1 MSANRRVTVG
11 VLFGGR
17 SVEHDVSIVTAQQ
30 VMKAFDEARYEVV
43 PVYISR
49 EGKWYTGQALR
60 SLEAFKEDR
69 AHQQAGVVPVLLS
82 PDVRHH
88 GLIVD
93 PMPRGWFAKPQI
105 KRLDVLFPTVHG
117 THGEDGT
124 LQGLFELAD
133 IPYVGFG
140 TLASALSNDKLTT
153 KQVLRQH
160 GIPVLDEVAITRSA
174 WLTDPEAV
182 LASILAKIS
191 LPAFV
196 KPATLGSS
204 IGVAK
209 ADDPERLRLSLD
221 IAMNFDR
228 RALVEPALVD
238 GIEINC
244 SVIGYEDDIQASVLE
259 QPLAWSDFLGF
270 EDKYLRGN
278 KGMKSASR
286 LVPAP
291 LDEALTAHIR
301 QMSLDAFRAVDGRG
315 IVRMDY
321 LVKPATGEV
330 YLNEMNSM
338 PGSLAFYLW
347 QASDISPAALLDR
360 LIDLAKRAHA
370 DKRRSVYD
378 YKTNLLNIAAL
389 RGTKGSKGKA

>member
-1 MSANRRVTVG
+1 MSSNRKMSVG
-11 VLFGGR
+11 VVFGGR

-30 VMKAFDEARYEVV
+30 IMQAFDAARYEVI

-49 EGKWYTGQALR
+49 EGKWYSGEALR
-60 SLEAFKEDR
+60 RLESFKEDR
-69 AHQQAGVVPVLLS
+69 AHQQAGVAPVLLS

-88 GLIVD
+88 GLILD
-93 PMPRGWFAKPQI
+93 PVPQGLFAKPQI
-105 KRLDVLFPTVHG
+105 KRLDVLFPAVHG
-117 THGEDGT
+117 SHGEDGT

-140 TLASALSNDKLTT
+140 TLASALSNDKLLT

-160 GIPVLDEVAITRSA
+160 GIPVLDEVAVTRSA
-174 WLTDPEAV
+174 WRANPDAV
-182 LASILAKIS
+182 LADVLARIS

-204 IGVAK
+204 IGVAR
-209 ADDPERLRLSLD
+209 ADDAERLGLSLD
-221 IAMNFDR
+221 IATNFDR
-228 RALVEPALVD
+228 RALVEPALLG

-244 SVIGYEDDIQASVLE
+244 SVIGYEDDLQASVLE

-286 LVPAP
+286 IIPAP
-291 LDEALTAHIR
+291 LDAALTARIQ

-321 LVKPATGEV
+321 LVKPDTGEV
-330 YLNEMNSM
+330 YLNEMNSL

-347 QASDISPAALLDR
+347 QASGLSAAALVQCLVE
-360 LIDLAKRAHA
+360 LARRAHA

-378 YKTNLLNIAAL
+378 YKTNLLSLAAS
-389 RGTKGSKGKA
+389 RGSKGSKGKL

>member
-1 MSANRRVTVG
+1 MSATRRTTVA

-30 VMKAFDEARYEVV
+30 VMKAFDELRYEVV

-60 SLEAFKEDR
+60 NLDAFKDER
-69 AHQQAGVVPVLLS
+69 AHQQEGVVPALLS

-88 GLIVD
+88 GLILNPV
-93 PMPRGWFAKPQI
+93 PPGLFAKPQI

-117 THGEDGT
+117 SHGEDGT

-140 TLASALSNDKLTT
+140 TLASALSNDKLMT
-153 KQVLRQH
+153 KQILRQH
-160 GIPVLDEVAITRSA
+160 GIPVLDEVTVTRSA
-174 WLTDPEAV
+174 WRTDPAAV
-182 LASILAKIS
+182 LDQILEKIS

-209 ADDPERLRLSLD
+209 ADDAERLRLSLD
-221 IAMNFDR
+221 IATNFDR
-228 RALVEPALVD
+228 RALVEPALMD
-238 GIEINC
+238 GIEVNC
-244 SVIGYEDDIQASVLE
+244 SVIGYEDEVQASVLE

-286 LVPAP
+286 LIPAP
-291 LDEALTAHIR
+291 LVESLTERIR
-301 QMSLDAFRAVDGRG
+301 QLSLDAFRAVDGRG
-315 IVRMDY
+315 IVRIDY
-321 LVKPATGEV
+321 LVRPAAGEV

-347 QASDISPAALLDR
+347 QASGLQPSALLDQ
-360 LIDLAKRAHA
+360 LIDLARRAHV
-370 DKRRSVYD
+370 DKRRNIYN
-378 YKTNLLNIAAL
+378 YKTNLLNVAAL
-389 RGTKGSKGKA
+389 RGTKGAKSKA